1 MAVCESCGT
10 AEGTHHVTLGVTVV
24 GPKKDK
30 RKVVQF
36 WLCEGC
42 ERSLSQTLEGGPAQR
57 QRVARRMTE
66 FPEYLSHWKD
76 WRERRWGT
84 KTEEAQA

>member
-24 GPKKDK
+24 GPKRDK
-30 RKVVQF
+30 KRLVQF

-76 WRERRWGT
+76 WRERRWG
-84 KTEEAQA
+84 KQSEAQA